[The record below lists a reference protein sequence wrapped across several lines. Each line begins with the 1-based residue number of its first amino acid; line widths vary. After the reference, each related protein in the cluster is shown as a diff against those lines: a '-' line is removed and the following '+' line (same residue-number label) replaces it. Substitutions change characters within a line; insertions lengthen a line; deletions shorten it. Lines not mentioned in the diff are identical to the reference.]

1 LVITEQNIFIDLIRY
16 RSSLCIHRLH
26 TFIRESEKVW
36 KYKTKEEKKQT
47 NKQNRFG
54 NKSKAFFAPMGV

>member
-1 LVITEQNIFIDLIRY
+1 M
-16 RSSLCIHRLH
+16 
-26 TFIRESEKVW
+26 W

-54 NKSKAFFAPMGV
+54 NKSKAFFAPMGVLIEVEQLGTKIQTARTINMTSSKTE